1 MAGSPGLTGLSLRAR
16 SCAEVGGQL
25 EEVCAS
31 SENADSTKAIARP
44 AGRGSAWRMLLMAGS
59 VCWGGGK
66 PWLECRPEAR
76 GGQATRCV
84 KEACRWMSRR
94 ITVGPGVDDGRER
107 RIERGTAARR
117 ASRGGDLARLEFREL
132 PRAWRARADYS
143 PTFCAF
149 ARSTIS
155 QNREN
160 AIDRRGGALR
170 ALRGSGG

>member
-31 SENADSTKAIARP
+31 SENADSAKAIARP

-66 PWLECRPEAR
+66 PWLECRPEA
-76 GGQATRCV
+76 
-84 KEACRWMSRR
+84 
-94 ITVGPGVDDGRER
+94 
-107 RIERGTAARR
+107 
-117 ASRGGDLARLEFREL
+117 
-132 PRAWRARADYS
+132 WRAREDYS